1 MAEIPNRLTWSHTR
15 SGNLER
21 CLRLYYYNHYLMWN
35 GWRRD
40 SPPERQAAYRLKQM
54 KTAALLAGD
63 TVHRVIRELL
73 ISYRDEQ
80 VEWTPTMALYRAR
93 ELWHSQLAESKS
105 KQWIN
110 YPKDVT
116 CLFEDYYQLPDR
128 DERVAA
134 AWDCVESCVHN
145 FFTSRTW
152 LHLQHSR
159 PKRWLALD
167 SFNFDESTVDIDG
180 TPCCMV
186 IDLGYD
192 LSFGGGPRQKCRIF
206 DWKTGR
212 RRQHDDAQVAFYA
225 LFASAR
231 WGFHSDQV
239 TGRLVYLRDGTD
251 RDVVIDEDMLDAAKE
266 YIQQSYSRMKS
277 LVADLVSNEPLPMEQ
292 FPVTDTPS
300 RCKNCRFQEICH
312 DRLKTIHA

>member
-1 MAEIPNRLTWSHTR
+1 
-15 SGNLER
+15 
-21 CLRLYYYNHYLMWN
+21 MWN

-40 SPPERQAAYRLKQM
+40 APTERQVAYRLKQM

-73 ISYRDEQ
+73 IGYRDEHI
-80 VEWTPTMALYRAR
+80 EWTRTLALYRAR
-93 ELWHSQLAESKS
+93 ELWHSQLAESRS
-105 KQWIN
+105 KQWIK

-116 CLFEDYYQLPDR
+116 CLFEDYYQVPER

-134 AWDCVESCVHN
+134 AWDCVESCIDN

-152 LHLQHSR
+152 EHLLKSR
-159 PKRWLALD
+159 PERWLALD

-192 LSFGGGPRQKCRIF
+192 LSFAVAPRQKCRIF

-212 RRQHDDAQVAFYA
+212 RRPQDEDQVAFYA
-225 LFASAR
+225 LFAAAR
-231 WGFHSDQV
+231 WGFRSEQV

-251 RDVVIDEDMLDAAKE
+251 HDVVIDEEMLGSAKE
-266 YIQQSYSRMKS
+266 NIQQSYARMQS
-277 LVADLVSNEPLPMEQ
+277 LVADLKSNEPLPIEH
-292 FPVTDTPS
+292 FPVTEHAS
-300 RCKNCRFQEICH
+300 YCRSCKFQEICL
-312 DRLKTIHA
+312 DRLKAIDA